1 MRIVVSLV
9 TLWIFMFS
17 VGCQAN
23 PLDTESPLENIAS
36 PVSPPT
42 QGDITQMPSPLLLP
56 DDAGLQDL
64 IEKTKTDLAGR
75 LAISVNEITLVEA
88 KSVVWPDASLGCPQ
102 PGMVYIQV
110 PEDGLLIRLQVGDQI
125 YSYHSGGFRD
135 PFLCEQIYKDPNP
148 PPKIDFFNL
157 TPRGPA
163 PTTPDNS
170 IPPGEDK

>member
-1 MRIVVSLV
+1 MRILVSLI
-9 TLWIFMFS
+9 TLWIFT

-23 PLDTESPLENIAS
+23 PVDTETPLDNISS

-42 QGDITQMPSPLLLP
+42 QGDTTQMPSVLPLP
-56 DDAGLQDL
+56 DDAGLLDL
-64 IEKTKTDLAGR
+64 IEKAKTDLAGR
-75 LAISVNEITLVEA
+75 LSISVDEVSLIEA
-88 KSVVWPDASLGCPQ
+88 TSVVWPDASLGCPQ

-125 YSYHSGGFRD
+125 YPYHSGGFRD

-163 PTTPDNS
+163 PTPDNS